1 MRLRK
6 SLLFICFATAFL
18 LNTQFTEAQDLT
30 KYLTPGGEPTPEAQK
45 AVRESREFKTLTPE
59 EIERGKAELERR
71 EKESRLEAQER
82 IEEEKKEQKEAKKA
96 EELSNQ
102 EKELRY
108 IANKYRDR
116 TLRNINLLIRR
127 YVDEIYKDL
136 I

>member
-1 MRLRK
+1 MRLK
-6 SLLFICFATAFL
+6 TLTFLFCFATVFL
-18 LNTQFTEAQDLT
+18 LNVPLTDAQDLT
-30 KYLTPGGEPTPEAQK
+30 KYLTTGGELTPEAQK

-71 EKESRLEAQER
+71 EKEGRLEEQER
-82 IEEEKKEQKEAKKA
+82 IEKEKRKEKEVKQA

-116 TLRNINLLIRR
+116 TLRNINLLIRS
-127 YVDEIYKDL
+127 
-136 I
+136 